1 MKTANAVP
9 FMDRPCL
16 NLPNAATRKEM
27 LHLLVDRLLVGACCL
42 GLTTAI
48 LFLLT
53 LA

>member
-1 MKTANAVP
+1 MKTAHAVP
-9 FMDRPCL
+9 FMDRPYL
-16 NLPNAATRKEM
+16 NVPNAATRKEM
-27 LHLLVDRLLVGACCL
+27 LHLIVDRLLVGVSCL

>member
-1 MKTANAVP
+1 MKTAHAIP
-9 FMDRPCL
+9 FMERPYL
-16 NLPNAATRKEM
+16 NVPNAATRRQM
-27 LHLLVDRLLVGACCL
+27 LHLMVDKILVSVCCL

>member
-1 MKTANAVP
+1 MKSAAA
-9 FMDRPCL
+9 FMNRPCT
-16 NLPNAATRKEM
+16 NVPNAATRREM
-27 LHLLVDRLLVGACCL
+27 LHLFVDRILVGACCL

>member
-1 MKTANAVP
+1 MKTAHTVP
-9 FMDRPCL
+9 FMERPYL
-16 NLPNAATRKEM
+16 NVPNAATRKEM
-27 LHLLVDRLLVGACCL
+27 VHLLVDKLLVGVCCL

>member
-1 MKTANAVP
+1 MKTAHAVS
-9 FMDRPCL
+9 FMNRPYL
-16 NLPNAATRKEM
+16 NVPNAATRREM
-27 LHLLVDRLLVGACCL
+27 LHLMVDRILIGACCL

>member
-1 MKTANAVP
+1 MKTAHAVP
-9 FMDRPCL
+9 FMNRPYT
-16 NLPNAATRKEM
+16 NVPNAATRREM
-27 LHLLVDRLLVGACCL
+27 LHLMIDRLLVGACCL

>member
-1 MKTANAVP
+1 MKTAHAVP
-9 FMDRPCL
+9 FMNRPYL
-16 NLPNAATRKEM
+16 NVPNAATRRQM
-27 LHLLVDRLLVGACCL
+27 LHLMVDRLLVGACCL